1 MIIEYLTALEGEFW
15 VRLRGA
21 GLTYGAD
28 LSHSTEERRVHFS
41 LYRCTDPLSAYKAA
55 KQIIVDYA
63 SGSTPVNP
71 TDFGNAR
78 ASLAYTLIAAKSNKL
93 AAASNAWSC
102 AYDGRKADH
111 SKWLLEQIGQVR
123 ECRRNSS
130 SSSTDPL
137 PFSHSSLFPFF
148 FIQATAEH
156 AVHCLKK
163 YIVPLFDGASSV
175 LCISTT
181 SSKLSEMASGLLI
194 ERGGSVV
201 SYAGEEA
208 VLKSVTGEEDDVWM
222 AVGEC
227 EEDDEEEEEE
237 GKAEEKKEKVVE
249 KKKVKAVT
257 KTKSVPFA
265 FAKQYKCECPKCG
278 PVRLE

>member
-1 MIIEYLTALEGEFW
+1 M
-15 VRLRGA
+15 
-21 GLTYGAD
+21 
-28 LSHSTEERRVHFS
+28 
-41 LYRCTDPLSAYKAA
+41 
-55 KQIIVDYA
+55 
-63 SGSTPVNP
+63 
-71 TDFGNAR
+71 
-78 ASLAYTLIAAKSNKL
+78 
-93 AAASNAWSC
+93 
-102 AYDGRKADH
+102 
-111 SKWLLEQIGQVR
+111 
-123 ECRRNSS
+123 
-130 SSSTDPL
+130 
-137 PFSHSSLFPFF
+137 
-148 FIQATAEH
+148 
-156 AVHCLKK
+156 HCLKK

-227 EEDDEEEEEE
+227 EEDDEEEEE

>member
-123 ECRRNSS
+123 ESAAATAAAAAQTHC
-130 SSSTDPL
+130 L
-137 PFSHSSLFPFF
+137 LSHSSLFPFF

-208 VLKSVTGEEDDVWM
+208 VLKSVTGEEDDSSS
-222 AVGEC
+222 ARIHHC
-227 EEDDEEEEEE
+227 SHR
-237 GKAEEKKEKVVE
+237 
-249 KKKVKAVT
+249 T
-257 KTKSVPFA
+257 LILF
-265 FAKQYKCECPKCG
+265 
-278 PVRLE
+278 